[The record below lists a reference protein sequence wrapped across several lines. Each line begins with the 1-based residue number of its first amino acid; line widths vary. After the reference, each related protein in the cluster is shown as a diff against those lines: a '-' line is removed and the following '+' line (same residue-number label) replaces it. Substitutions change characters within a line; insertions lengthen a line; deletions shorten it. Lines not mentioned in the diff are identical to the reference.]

1 MKVKVYYNKD
11 EDYFFSEAEREDMM
25 KDLKS
30 QMDAYPRDYS
40 EIGNIFDR
48 LSIGELWE
56 LLSAEA
62 KAKILDEAAEAYYS
76 DTDWYASGE
85 IEV

>member
-1 MKVKVYYNKD
+1 MVVKVYYNKD
-11 EDYFFSEAEREDMM
+11 EDYFFSEVEREDMM

-30 QMDAYPRDYS
+30 QMDAHPRDYR
-40 EIGNIFDR
+40 EITDVLEDIPID
-48 LSIGELWE
+48 ELWE
-56 LLSAEA
+56 FLSAEA
-62 KAKILDEAAEAYYS
+62 KVKILDQAAEAYYS